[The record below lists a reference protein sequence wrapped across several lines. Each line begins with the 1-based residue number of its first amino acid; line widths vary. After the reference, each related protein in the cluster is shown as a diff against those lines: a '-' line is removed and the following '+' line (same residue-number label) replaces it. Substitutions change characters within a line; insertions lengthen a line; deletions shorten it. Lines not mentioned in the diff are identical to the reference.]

1 LPFKFLFMVYRFRII
16 LDNDTDDDVFRD
28 LEIRETDTLEDLHNS
43 ITQAFG
49 FDGIEMASFYLSDED
64 WNQGEEIP
72 MFDTGDVQGDV
83 RLMSETAINHVVHE
97 AKTRLIYVY
106 DFFNMWTFYVELA
119 EIIEAAE
126 GTDYPNLMYVHGQIP
141 TEAPLKRFEAED
153 EFDDYNEFDDDF
165 DVDDYESLDFDE
177 NWN

>member
-1 LPFKFLFMVYRFRII
+1 MVYRFRII
-16 LDNDTDDDVFRD
+16 LDNDTEDDVFRD

-49 FDGIEMASFYLSDED
+49 FDGIEMASFYLSDDE

-72 MFDTGDVQGDV
+72 MFDTGDVQGEV
-83 RLMSETAINHVVHE
+83 RLMSETDINAVVSE
-97 AKTRLIYVY
+97 SKTRLIYVY
-106 DFFNMWTFYVELA
+106 DFFSMWTFYVELA
-119 EIIEAAE
+119 EIIEEAE
-126 GTDYPNLMYVHGQIP
+126 GTDYPNLMFVHGQIP
-141 TEAPLKRFEAED
+141 TEAPQKNFEAED

-165 DVDDYESLDFDE
+165 DVDDYENLDFDE